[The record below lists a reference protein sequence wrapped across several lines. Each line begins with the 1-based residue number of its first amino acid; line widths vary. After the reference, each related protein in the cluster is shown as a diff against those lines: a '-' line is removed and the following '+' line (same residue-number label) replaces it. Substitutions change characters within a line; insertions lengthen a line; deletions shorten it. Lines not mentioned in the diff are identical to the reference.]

1 MALSKKRKVKCQKSA
16 REKKRKPSWRD
27 TLIFPDM
34 RQLAL
39 PQVGNEEDERPLS
52 LIPLLALLASQDSE
66 RKTFVERSY
75 SPPKVEEGFCFLS
88 SI

>member
-16 REKKRKPSWRD
+16 REKKRKPWGY

-52 LIPLLALLASQDSE
+52 LMKHTQEKREDILNWY
-66 RKTFVERSY
+66 V
-75 SPPKVEEGFCFLS
+75 
-88 SI
+88 